1 MNKLEF
7 TLRLARESRRSPGQ
21 AADDVDKL
29 VHEILKDLRRAKG
42 QASPVKG
49 APPKGQAAAK
59 QAKRQG
65 ESKQSRS

>member
-29 VHEILKDLRRAKG
+29 VHRILKDLRRGKN
-42 QASPVKG
+42 QAPPQKIPS
-49 APPKGQAAAK
+49 PKGQAAK
-59 QAKRQG
+59 QAKRQSD
-65 ESKQSRS
+65 SKQSRS